1 MATEY
6 LKDKHKLVGI
16 RYMLLYIAGINAIIS
31 FVLHMASSFFDTFIP
46 IYLQA
51 LIIGVFAYILP
62 IVIYAKTNHITAQ
75 SAADKF
81 YLKGCKVPLLIL
93 AAIMG
98 CCFQFVVVLIDL
110 PVNMISGNSSS
121 YIPST
126 PAELIAA
133 VFVIAVMPA
142 IFEEFL
148 FRGIVLGSMSEFN
161 TKAAMVFSAIM
172 FAVMHAD
179 IYGLIGYIIMGL
191 ILVSIVRRTNSIY
204 SAMVFHFANNTT
216 ALILGYINDELIYM
230 PVFTISLFAIG
241 VILFITAYMLFAS
254 ITKKPKE
261 ICLMKTGGLLG
272 QSFINLPIIMCIAVI
287 VITEIM
293 ISLI

>member
-16 RYMLLYIAGINAIIS
+16 RYMLLYIAGINVTIS
-31 FVLHMASSFFDTFIP
+31 FILHMVASFFDTFIP

-51 LIIGVFAYILP
+51 LIVGVCAYIIP
-62 IVIYAKTNHITAQ
+62 IIIYARTNHITAQ
-75 SAADKF
+75 SAADKYF
-81 YLKGCKVPLLIL
+81 LKGCRIYPLIL

-98 CCFQFVVVLIDL
+98 CCFQFVVILIDL
-110 PVNMISGNSSS
+110 PVNMLTGGSSS

-133 VFVIAVMPA
+133 IFVIAVIPA

-161 TKAAMVFSAIM
+161 TKAAAIFSAVI

-179 IYGLIGYIIMGL
+179 MCGLVGYIIMGL

-204 SAMVFHFANNTT
+204 SAIVFHFANNTT

-230 PVFTISLFAIG
+230 PVFTISLFAVG
-241 VILFITAYMLFAS
+241 VIMFIASYMLFAS

-272 QSFINLPIIMCIAVI
+272 QSFVNLPIVLCIAVI
-287 VITEIM
+287 VFAEIM